1 MSEKSHDPTPAR
13 LRKAREDGDSGA
25 STVAAQ
31 AVGFFVA
38 VTVAPAAIAA
48 LATASE
54 SSLRAA
60 IGRAG
65 DRVAPA
71 GDAASIATAVLTLA
85 LPMLAATGVAAGA
98 AQLVQTGGVIATRKL
113 APKLDRLNVLSGLAT
128 LVTTERL
135 ASVLRSLAGCA
146 LVTWLAYR
154 AVRLHAADLARVAG
168 NVGAAGVVAGRLARE
183 LSFDAALAGLGL
195 GVVDRLVVRRAW
207 WKKLKMSPDE
217 VKREHRESE
226 GDPQNK
232 AARERA
238 RHEMVASA
246 NVANVKN
253 ATVVIVN
260 PTHLA
265 CALRYA
271 AEDGDDA
278 PVMVASGEGDLA
290 RRIVEAARA
299 YGVPVLRDVPLAR
312 ALIELEAGEAI
323 PEALYEAVAAILQE
337 AWAESDSP

>member
-1 MSEKSHDPTPAR
+1 M
-13 LRKAREDGDSGA
+13 
-25 STVAAQ
+25 
-31 AVGFFVA
+31 
-38 VTVAPAAIAA
+38 
-48 LATASE
+48 
-54 SSLRAA
+54 
-60 IGRAG
+60 
-65 DRVAPA
+65 
-71 GDAASIATAVLTLA
+71 LTLA
-85 LPMLAATGVAAGA
+85 LPVLAAAAVAAGA
-98 AQLVQTGGVIATRKL
+98 AQLVQTGGFIATRKL

-146 LVTWLAYR
+146 LVTWLGYR
-154 AVRLHAADLARVAG
+154 TVRLHAADLARVAG
-168 NVGAAGVVAGRLARE
+168 NVGAACVVAGKLARD

-195 GVVDRLVVRRAW
+195 GVVDLLVVRRAW
-207 WKKLKMSPDE
+207 WNKLKMSPDE

-271 AEDGDDA
+271 AEEGDDA